1 MASRRLG
8 VDVPTRPDIDS
19 VALRPARRSEAAA
32 VGELMWTV
40 REQSTGPIPP
50 QIHSLEETRV
60 WMRDQFATHEIWVA
74 DSAGTLVALMLLRRP
89 DWLSQLYVD
98 QSVTG
103 RGLGSR
109 LLSLA
114 KSRYPEGLQLW
125 TFQSNAGARR
135 FYERHGFTA
144 VAWTDGDNEE
154 GAPDVRY
161 EWRPLA
167 ETAAYT

>member
-1 MASRRLG
+1 VL
-8 VDVPTRPDIDS
+8 TQPDAGR
-19 VALRPARRSEAAA
+19 VALRRARQGEAEAA
-32 VGELMWTV
+32 GELMWRV

-60 WMRDQFATHEIWVA
+60 WMRDQFATHEAWVG
-74 DSAGTLVALMLLRRP
+74 DFRGELVALMLLRPP
-89 DWLSQLYVD
+89 DWLGHLYID
-98 QSVTG
+98 SSFTA

-109 LLSLA
+109 LVEIA
-114 KSRYPEGLQLW
+114 KSQYPRGLQLW

-135 FYERHGFTA
+135 FYERLGFTA

-161 EWRPLA
+161 EWRPLSVNA
-167 ETAAYT
+167 LHT